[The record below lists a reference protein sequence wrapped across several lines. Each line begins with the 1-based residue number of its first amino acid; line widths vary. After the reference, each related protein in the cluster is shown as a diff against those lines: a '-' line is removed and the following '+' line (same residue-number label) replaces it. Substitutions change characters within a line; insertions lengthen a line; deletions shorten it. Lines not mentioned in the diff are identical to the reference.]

1 VCIFQSSAQSAYH
14 LYPTAERER
23 TISAYSKDVL
33 MSDCTNHQTDD
44 ADRQYHD
51 LMDVICSLLKPGFGL
66 HEEARTVQL
75 REVDLNFSESN
86 NLDCGTVELDVL
98 KPLHKNSG
106 TPELNTDA
114 SKSKSEV
121 EAPDVDVLWKD
132 GDIEVRLESS
142 ECSEDDDVDINGP
155 DATTV
160 VAQSEVHG
168 EKISIKI
175 SNKALL
181 ANNIEKRNLVKTAAT
196 GDGVTREKRFYK
208 TSKARVSH
216 QTKVNSRK
224 VAASTYDFDDEV
236 EPLNE
241 IRGEKKRETVLSS
254 VQNENTPSH
263 AKVVAGTRKANALRG
278 VNVKVGRGRPR
289 GVRRPKEATSSEV
302 AGSAD
307 ASEGTTSGSVPWSS
321 VGEFAKQKY
330 VKKEPESER
339 IKDEGS
345 NVKIS
350 CQFEP
355 LSVNTKSSRN
365 KEIWMPYQE
374 GRDRK
379 APKKLILK
387 RRRSDDVDSEPVSSR
402 RKFSVVDDAESQSS
416 SGPLVNGKRRSR
428 SAASLATDDTGKTSS
443 RRKRIDSKK
452 ILVKAKNGLRQV
464 EIAGEQVSSGELPNI
479 VDQTPEVQA
488 PVPGESEDSLSLQ
501 TRQTNEEVF
510 RQISR
515 EAGNGLACRHC
526 KRELRTRAQLMSHAK
541 GGCNGKASPT
551 RSDGESND
559 SAPASIRQRRVSE
572 LVSVSVMR
580 PERNRR
586 HTIEIQNAD
595 SVVVEPKP
603 VSDGKLTADERPEV
617 KLDVKPDVN
626 VLNGMQLK
634 SCVIEISPLKKPVD
648 EKTPDEDAAKDK
660 EPVEDDESA
669 VKETESA
676 VQDKEP
682 TKHDTELTIKD
693 EESVKDEEP
702 MSEGPTSEKEPVL
715 SGDLISDK
723 EPVKDVEPV
732 KNTEPVKVDEPAI
745 PPVKHEEPVKN
756 EEPVKEKER
765 KPSDVIIPSNITSL
779 SELSESTVQCVCDG
793 CGEVVPDCSW
803 LTAHIVTCPGRSGN
817 TDEIVAEEAEPEP
830 ETPAWK
836 QELPEPD
843 RSIEHPVAEEPS
855 TQAPAE
861 VDAAGLLQ
869 LLRSVENSLLYG
881 SSTNGAAG
889 VPDDVI
895 DTHDIITGTEP
906 KSSGV
911 VQVPEDVKDKDAGAI
926 GRIVSYNGVEM
937 YEFSEYKCS
946 GCPLTFGEKAAA
958 ERHANFSV
966 DHGGSSVQRQPIY
979 VCMQCDMR
987 CRQQR
992 LVWFHVTYICHK
1004 SIVDETA
1011 EAATNQPAEDLYRCT
1026 MCTKLFF
1033 AADYLRRHVHLNHPS
1048 AVEISVAETA
1058 GSSVAAN
1065 GSHFGLAA
1073 QLLSDWN
1080 DYCPPSDGVDG
1091 KQNAASANSHQQA
1104 LLDLACSMVLDGIC
1118 PVTSTEKDTT
1128 PTAAASSAPPAPAG
1142 VASLPVRRTAKGI
1155 VYKNVFMQ
1163 CIVSY
1168 ICSNCGRDL
1177 SAKSAKRDHRAL
1189 APPSCFDAGPGG
1201 RRLFT
1206 YVRHY
1211 TYLCPYCGDRA
1222 ATQKACRAHQLTV
1235 CLPRMGVKTDELNHK
1250 QLLCPFCQR
1259 KYFNIITLKGHMTL
1273 VHQVSR
1279 AESAALI
1286 ANVTG
1291 GIIGEELLG
1300 LLPEGSILQGL
1311 SGHASSDGKQ
1321 SPKGLLSKGVVKRQ
1335 LKTANDVGAGVV
1347 VAAEKKSRENEDD
1360 GFAED
1365 VDSYASGSVSQDSHF
1380 ETVDP
1385 SVSLFASKMPDEP
1398 TADESPVLPEVVR
1411 PVSADKHEP
1420 VSSSHGDH
1428 GATAQTRGVFRRRT
1442 SSSWQRSKRK
1452 FMAKPHKKAR
1462 RRT

>member
-1 VCIFQSSAQSAYH
+1 VC
-14 LYPTAERER
+14 
-23 TISAYSKDVL
+23 
-33 MSDCTNHQTDD
+33 
-44 ADRQYHD
+44 RQN
-51 LMDVICSLLKPGFGL
+51 C
-66 HEEARTVQL
+66 
-75 REVDLNFSESN
+75 
-86 NLDCGTVELDVL
+86 
-98 KPLHKNSG
+98 
-106 TPELNTDA
+106 
-114 SKSKSEV
+114 
-121 EAPDVDVLWKD
+121 
-132 GDIEVRLESS
+132 
-142 ECSEDDDVDINGP
+142 
-155 DATTV
+155 
-160 VAQSEVHG
+160 
-168 EKISIKI
+168 
-175 SNKALL
+175 
-181 ANNIEKRNLVKTAAT
+181 
-196 GDGVTREKRFYK
+196 
-208 TSKARVSH
+208 
-216 QTKVNSRK
+216 
-224 VAASTYDFDDEV
+224 
-236 EPLNE
+236 
-241 IRGEKKRETVLSS
+241 
-254 VQNENTPSH
+254 
-263 AKVVAGTRKANALRG
+263 
-278 VNVKVGRGRPR
+278 
-289 GVRRPKEATSSEV
+289 PK
-302 AGSAD
+302 
-307 ASEGTTSGSVPWSS
+307 
-321 VGEFAKQKY
+321 
-330 VKKEPESER
+330 
-339 IKDEGS
+339 
-345 NVKIS
+345 
-350 CQFEP
+350 
-355 LSVNTKSSRN
+355 
-365 KEIWMPYQE
+365 
-374 GRDRK
+374 
-379 APKKLILK
+379 
-387 RRRSDDVDSEPVSSR
+387 
-402 RKFSVVDDAESQSS
+402 
-416 SGPLVNGKRRSR
+416 
-428 SAASLATDDTGKTSS
+428 
-443 RRKRIDSKK
+443 
-452 ILVKAKNGLRQV
+452 
-464 EIAGEQVSSGELPNI
+464 
-479 VDQTPEVQA
+479 
-488 PVPGESEDSLSLQ
+488 
-501 TRQTNEEVF
+501 
-510 RQISR
+510 
-515 EAGNGLACRHC
+515 
-526 KRELRTRAQLMSHAK
+526 
-541 GGCNGKASPT
+541 
-551 RSDGESND
+551 
-559 SAPASIRQRRVSE
+559 
-572 LVSVSVMR
+572 
-580 PERNRR
+580 
-586 HTIEIQNAD
+586 
-595 SVVVEPKP
+595 
-603 VSDGKLTADERPEV
+603 
-617 KLDVKPDVN
+617 
-626 VLNGMQLK
+626 
-634 SCVIEISPLKKPVD
+634 
-648 EKTPDEDAAKDK
+648 
-660 EPVEDDESA
+660 
-669 VKETESA
+669 
-676 VQDKEP
+676 
-682 TKHDTELTIKD
+682 
-693 EESVKDEEP
+693 
-702 MSEGPTSEKEPVL
+702 
-715 SGDLISDK
+715 
-723 EPVKDVEPV
+723 
-732 KNTEPVKVDEPAI
+732 
-745 PPVKHEEPVKN
+745 
-756 EEPVKEKER
+756 
-765 KPSDVIIPSNITSL
+765 
-779 SELSESTVQCVCDG
+779 STVQCVCDG

-966 DHGGSSVQRQPIY
+966 DHGGSSVQRQPVY

-1048 AVEISVAETA
+1048 AVEISAAETA
-1058 GSSVAAN
+1058 AIVSSRRTGLTSVSPLSCSATGTITARRPTESTGSRMRRAPTRTSRLCSTSPALWC
-1065 GSHFGLAA
+1065 ST
-1073 QLLSDWN
+1073 
-1080 DYCPPSDGVDG
+1080 
-1091 KQNAASANSHQQA
+1091 ASARSRRPRRTPPQ
-1104 LLDLACSMVLDGIC
+1104 
-1118 PVTSTEKDTT
+1118 
-1128 PTAAASSAPPAPAG
+1128 PTAAASAAPPAPAG

-1321 SPKGLLSKGVVKRQ
+1321 SPKGLLSKGAVKRQ

-1411 PVSADKHEP
+1411 PASADKHEP

-1428 GATAQTRGVFRRRT
+1428 SAAAPDPRRVPATYVVVVAAVEAKIHGQTAQEG
-1442 SSSWQRSKRK
+1442 
-1452 FMAKPHKKAR
+1452 PP
-1462 RRT
+1462 